1 MQKCR
6 KFLENVLKSRKQR
19 LVALRKG
26 KIFKLLRY
34 FVHFIIIF
42 HFLFV
47 FCHFLAISHFV
58 PCDMGPRIVNMS
70 LSTWVFPDT
79 LKHAIISPI
88 IKKPSLDQSSLKN
101 YTAQF
106 LTSSSSPKSSRSVLL
121 IISLNTWSK
130 INWASH
136 YNQLT
141 VWRTVQKLLC
151 WR

>member
-58 PCDMGPRIVNMS
+58 PCDMGPFIGS
-70 LSTWVFPDT
+70 EE
-79 LKHAIISPI
+79 AIP
-88 IKKPSLDQSSLKN
+88 
-101 YTAQF
+101 
-106 LTSSSSPKSSRSVLL
+106 TSSGVIFDSTMSMSSCT
-121 IISLNTWSK
+121 SLQC
-130 INWASH
+130 H
-136 YNQLT
+136 DL
-141 VWRTVQKLLC
+141 
-151 WR
+151 